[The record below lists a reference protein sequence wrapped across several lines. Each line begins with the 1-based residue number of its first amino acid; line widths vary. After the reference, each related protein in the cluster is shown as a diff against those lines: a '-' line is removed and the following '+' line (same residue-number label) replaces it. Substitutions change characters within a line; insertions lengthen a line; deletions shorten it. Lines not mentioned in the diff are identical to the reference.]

1 MMHQESLILKADA
14 RAQRR
19 LRTMVETKTYGDP
32 EAVEPRLYTQAERL
46 VDALLIEMTWE
57 RQKAEFDALQ
67 SMDHDYHL
75 LSDAPRDDCDDCAE
89 DTAAYWARNMAS
101 Y

>member
-1 MMHQESLILKADA
+1 MMHQESLILKAHA

-19 LRTMVETKTYGDP
+19 MGAMVNARNYGDP
-32 EAVEPRLYTQAERL
+32 EAIEPRLYTQAERL

-67 SMDHDYHL
+67 DADHDYHL
-75 LSDAPRDDCDDCAE
+75 LADAPRFDCDDCAE
-89 DTAAYWARNMAS
+89 DNAAYWTRNMAN